1 MVRIIIDFSSSQI
14 LLKSNSSVFCK
25 HIIIVHISIV
35 EWLEKNFECPC
46 CRIEMISTDELSE
59 AMSKIVN
66 KNGGDEKKEIQIRP
80 NETIITPPSSPISS
94 YYGSP

>member
-1 MVRIIIDFSSSQI
+1 
-14 LLKSNSSVFCK
+14 
-25 HIIIVHISIV
+25 
-35 EWLEKNFECPC
+35 
-46 CRIEMISTDELSE
+46 MISTDELSE